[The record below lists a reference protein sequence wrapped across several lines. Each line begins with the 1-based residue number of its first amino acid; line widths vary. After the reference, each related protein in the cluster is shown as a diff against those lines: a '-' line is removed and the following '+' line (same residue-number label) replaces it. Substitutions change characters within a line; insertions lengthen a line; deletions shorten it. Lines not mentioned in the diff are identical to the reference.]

1 MPRPLAACCDELSG
15 MHSRA
20 APLIVL
26 IAATSACGAGS
37 GPVTTDA
44 PTPFSA
50 SSTSTPEGFT
60 AAECAGVV
68 GGKQVIVKLDMPKE
82 FEPESTD
89 PSDQTPDG
97 QCTWRTTEE
106 RFFSVEIGEKESLAD
121 LNDELKEYEDIGGDD
136 EVKDVAY
143 DAATDTFGGL
153 EGERLSWW
161 SYSDGMPADC
171 VHVQANG
178 IRVFWQNPDDV
189 EQRLDDLDAVLDSIE
204 LIRS

>member
-1 MPRPLAACCDELSG
+1 
-15 MHSRA
+15 MHFRA

-37 GPVTTDA
+37 TPVTTDA

-50 SSTSTPEGFT
+50 SSTSKSEGFT
-60 AAECAGVV
+60 AAECPGMV
-68 GGKQVIVKLDMPKE
+68 
-82 FEPESTD
+82 
-89 PSDQTPDG
+89 
-97 QCTWRTTEE
+97 
-106 RFFSVEIGEKESLAD
+106 GEKESLAD

-136 EVKDVAY
+136 EVKDVTY
-143 DAATDTFGGL
+143 DAPTDTFGGL

-161 SYSDGMPADC
+161 SYSDGVPADC

-178 IRVFWQNPDDV
+178 IRVFWQNPDDLD
-189 EQRLDDLDAVLDSIE
+189 QRLDDLDVVLDSIE

>member
-1 MPRPLAACCDELSG
+1 
-15 MHSRA
+15 MHFRA

-26 IAATSACGAGS
+26 IAVTSACGAGS

-44 PTPFSA
+44 PTPFSS

-60 AAECAGVV
+60 TAECPAVISGE
-68 GGKQVIVKLDMPKE
+68 QVALKLVLPDG
-82 FEPESTD
+82 FVSESTG
-89 PSDQTPDG
+89 PSEQTPDG
-97 QCTWRTTEE
+97 QCTWRTPEE
-106 RFFSVEIGEKESLAD
+106 RFFSVQVGEKESLAD

-136 EVKDVAY
+136 EVKDVTY
-143 DAATDTFGGL
+143 DAQTDTFGDL

-178 IRVFWQNPDDV
+178 IRVFWQNPDDID
-189 EQRLDDLDAVLDSIE
+189 QRLDDLDVVLDSIE

>member
-1 MPRPLAACCDELSG
+1 M
-15 MHSRA
+15 
-20 APLIVL
+20 
-26 IAATSACGAGS
+26 
-37 GPVTTDA
+37 TTNA

-50 SSTSTPEGFT
+50 SATSTPDGFT
-60 AAECAGVV
+60 AAECPGVV
-68 GGKQVIVKLDMPKE
+68 GDRRVILKLDVPEE
-82 FEPESTD
+82 FESESTA

-97 QCTWRTTEE
+97 QCTWHTSED

-136 EVKDVAY
+136 EVKDVTY
-143 DAATDTFGGL
+143 DAPADTFGDL

-178 IRVFWQNPDDV
+178 IRVFWQNPDDID
-189 EQRLDDLDAVLDSIE
+189 QRLDDLDLVLDSIE

>member
-1 MPRPLAACCDELSG
+1 

-37 GPVTTDA
+37 TPGTTDA

-60 AAECAGVV
+60 AAECPGAVD
-68 GGKQVIVKLDMPKE
+68 GKRVILKLDVPKE
-82 FEPESTD
+82 FEAESIG

-97 QCTWRTTEE
+97 QCTWRTSEE
-106 RFFSVEIGEKESLAD
+106 RFLSVEIGEKESLAD

-136 EVKDVAY
+136 EVKDVTY
-143 DAATDTFGGL
+143 DAPTDTFGDL
-153 EGERLSWW
+153 EGERLNWW
-161 SYSDGMPADC
+161 SYSDGVPTDC

-178 IRVFWQNPDDV
+178 IRVFWQNPDDID
-189 EQRLDDLDAVLDSIE
+189 QWLDDLDIVLDSIE

>member
-1 MPRPLAACCDELSG
+1 
-15 MHSRA
+15 MHFRA

-37 GPVTTDA
+37 GPGTTDS
-44 PTPFSA
+44 PKPFSA

-60 AAECAGVV
+60 AAECPGIV
-68 GGKQVIVKLDMPKE
+68 GGKRVVLKLDVPKE
-82 FEPESTD
+82 FEPESTG
-89 PSDQTPDG
+89 PSDQTPGG
-97 QCTWRTTEE
+97 QCTWRTSEE

-121 LNDELKEYEDIGGDD
+121 MNDELKEFEDSGGDD
-136 EVKDVAY
+136 DVKDVTY
-143 DAATDTFGGL
+143 DAPTDTFGDL

-161 SYSDGMPADC
+161 SYSDGTPSDC

-178 IRVFWQNPDDV
+178 IRVFWQNPDDLD
-189 EQRLDDLDAVLDSIE
+189 QRLDDLDVVLDSIE